1 MSSTHHLLEKLIAYS
16 QKDVYPFHMP
26 GHKRNITDF
35 PNPWS
40 IDITE
45 IDGFDN
51 LHHAQDILLS
61 LQERA
66 AKLFHSSKSFCL
78 VNGSTCGILAAV
90 SACIT
95 KGGKFLMARNC
106 HKSVY
111 HSVFLKD
118 LTPTYFMPEI
128 TEFGIMGQV
137 LPETVEKALQE
148 HPDAEAVL
156 IVSPTYDGVASDIR
170 SIAAIAHKRNIPLI
184 VDEAHGAHF
193 PFHDQFPESALSC
206 NADVVIHS
214 LHKTLPAFTQT
225 ALLHLN
231 SKLIRE
237 EEIRRYLNIYQSSSP
252 SYLLMASMDYC
263 IDYVQEKGEERF
275 RYLLEQLHCFYEK
288 CRSFQN
294 IHIYEKIQRK
304 DPSKILFSAEKLG
317 LSGQDLSDILRKNNG
332 IELEMASGHYALA
345 LSSLMDT
352 QEGFTRLYQGLLEID
367 TCSLDTET
375 NYADMISKRIHYT
388 IPKQVL
394 PPSRAIELEY
404 DTVPLP
410 ESLGFISQEYAYL
423 YPPGIPLLVPG
434 EQIDET
440 FLNNVHQMKKAKL
453 PLEGLSDLTNQR
465 INVVN
470 LEKL

>member
-1 MSSTHHLLEKLIAYS
+1 MNSTKHLLQKLIAYS
-16 QKDVYPFHMP
+16 QEGNYPFHMP
-26 GHKRNITDF
+26 GHKRHIADF
-35 PNPWS
+35 PIPWS

-51 LHHAQDILLS
+51 LHHAQDVLLHME
-61 LQERA
+61 ERA
-66 AKLFHSSKSFCL
+66 AELFHSSKSFCL
-78 VNGSTCGILAAV
+78 VNGSTCGILSAV
-90 SACIT
+90 SACTT
-95 KGGKFLMARNC
+95 KGGKILMARNC

-111 HSVFLKD
+111 HSVYLRD
-118 LTPTYFMPEI
+118 LIPVYLMPEI

-137 LPETVEKALQE
+137 FPETVEQALQE
-148 HPDAEAVL
+148 HPDAEAIL
-156 IVSPTYDGVASDIR
+156 LVSPTYDGMVSDIQ
-170 SIAAIAHKRNIPLI
+170 SIASIAHSHNIPCI

-193 PFHDQFPESALSC
+193 PFSSHFPKSALSC
-206 NADVVIHS
+206 DADIVIHS
-214 LHKTLPAFTQT
+214 LHKTLPSFTQT

-231 SKLIRE
+231 SNLVQE
-237 EEIRRYLNIYQSSSP
+237 EKIRRYLNIYQSSSP
-252 SYLLMASMDYC
+252 SYLLMASVDYC
-263 IDYVQEKGEERF
+263 IDFIQEKGEEQF
-275 RYLLEQLHCFYEK
+275 RNYLKLLYSFYKK
-288 CRSFQN
+288 CRNFQN
-294 IHIYEKIQRK
+294 VQVYEDIPGK
-304 DPSKILFSAEKLG
+304 DISKILISAEELG
-317 LSGQDLSDILRKNNG
+317 LSGQDLSDILRKKYS

-352 QEGFTRLYQGLLEID
+352 QEGFSRLYQGLSEID
-367 TCSLDTET
+367 RYSIDTKT

-394 PPSRAIELEY
+394 NPSKAMELESR
-404 DTVPLP
+404 TLPLF

-440 FLNNVHQMKKAKL
+440 FLNTIRQIEIAGL